1 MLHCSIVQVRHFGR
15 NSLFAF
21 AGFCV
26 SLCTYEHRSDDQ
38 RGFLLKFEY
47 PGSQSLP
54 LGVVVRRSA
63 GVTRW
68 AKFAWKASAVL
79 PGAGPADWKVLRR
92 DGDVT
97 EFHAATLPLTLYV
110 SDAEAYAH
118 ELQARIPSVYAV
130 LRPSD
135 VSDEVPW
142 TVALVTAS
150 PYEAQDYCDSAEELV
165 EKIPMPD
172 GLGAWITEFVGKH
185 YEEEAFVKRRRN
197 KTRVDQSQ
205 DGIGDPRIRQV
216 SDVYRAPRRKEVLN

>member
-1 MLHCSIVQVRHFGR
+1 M
-15 NSLFAF
+15 
-21 AGFCV
+21 
-26 SLCTYEHRSDDQ
+26 
-38 RGFLLKFEY
+38 
-47 PGSQSLP
+47 
-54 LGVVVRRSA
+54 
-63 GVTRW
+63 GVTKW
-68 AKFAWKASAVL
+68 AKYAWKASAVL
-79 PGAGPADWKVLRR
+79 PGAGPADWKVLQN
-92 DGDVT
+92 DGDVI

-118 ELQARIPSVYAV
+118 ELQSRTPSVYAV

-135 VSDEVPW
+135 VNADVPW

-165 EKIPMPD
+165 EKIPTSD
-172 GLGAWITEFVGKH
+172 GLGAWITAFVEKH
-185 YEEEAFVKRRRN
+185 YEEEAFVKRRRD